1 MAIADAHRWQA
12 LELTQRQRLITE
24 FYAKNQPDRAHQF
37 LSMVRA
43 PKGYGVFASIG
54 PNYQYAVFGRD
65 SITIAQDLLT
75 TNHALAK
82 EIILL
87 LAGFQGT
94 KFDLVSEEEPGKI
107 HHEYRAMHFNHREVP
122 KAAQI
127 VFNRLTAQWGGN
139 SERLLYYGSFDST
152 PLFIR
157 LVYKYCQQY
166 GSDILDHQVIS
177 AEGVKNPLHAHV
189 RMATAWLVN
198 KVTASPWQLFEYKRL
213 NLAGLYNQSWEDSSV
228 SYLHTDG
235 AVANADD
242 GIAAIELQ
250 GYCYDA
256 LRAAAELV
264 AINEQEANTLRHL
277 ASIVRDNALERMWMV
292 DKRYFAMG
300 LDRDD
305 SGETRH
311 IATLSNNP
319 GLLLE
324 SDFLSLMPH
333 HLAWP
338 YIEGIV
344 RALFSEEFVTN
355 AGLRLRGRNHVNLVS
370 FADYHGSLVSWPKQN
385 FAIARGLRKH
395 RFYKLANLLEDC
407 SLQAIA
413 RAGEFY
419 EFFFVDVEGRVKYHY
434 RQENPDEPT
443 FHDFGAANLPDPGQA
458 WTISSVLRIVNAR
471 QAPEPALPVIDPV
484 RKLETHILSQK
495 HIIEVVELCEQTLN
509 K

>member
-1 MAIADAHRWQA
+1 MAIADVHKWLDLSLA
-12 LELTQRQRLITE
+12 ERQKLITE
-24 FYAKNQPDRAHQF
+24 FYRKNQPDRAHRF
-37 LSMVRA
+37 LSLVKA
-43 PKGYGVFASIG
+43 PRGYGIFASIG

-65 SITIAQDLLT
+65 SILVAQDLLVS
-75 TNHALAK
+75 NPALAK

-87 LAGFQGT
+87 LASFQGT

-107 HHEYRAMHFNHREVP
+107 HHEYRAMHFNHTQVP
-122 KAAQI
+122 KAAQA

-139 SERLLYYGSFDST
+139 NEELLYYGSFDAT

-157 LVYKYCQQY
+157 LVYKYCQLY
-166 GSDILDHQVIS
+166 GWDILKHEVITH
-177 AEGVKNPLHAHV
+177 KTTPLTLHAHV

-198 KVTASPWQLFEYKRL
+198 KINASPWQLFEYKRL

-228 SYLHTDG
+228 SYLHEDG

-256 LRAAAELV
+256 LRAAAEMV
-264 AINEQEANTLRHL
+264 AVNEQEANTLRHL
-277 ASIVRDNALERMWMV
+277 ASIVRDNTLERLWMP
-292 DKRYFAMG
+292 DKKYFAMG

-311 IATLSNNP
+311 VGTLSTNA

-324 SDFLSLMPH
+324 SDFLTLMPH
-333 HLAWP
+333 HLSWP

-344 RALFSEEFVTN
+344 RTLFSEEFVTN
-355 AGLRLRGRNHVNLVS
+355 AGLRLRGRKHAHLVS
-370 FADYHGSLVSWPKQN
+370 FADYHGSLVSWPRQTL
-385 FAIARGLRKH
+385 AIAHGLRKN
-395 RFYKLANLLEDC
+395 RFYRLATLLEDC
-407 SLQAIA
+407 TLQAIG

-419 EFFFVDVEGRVKYHY
+419 EFFFVDTKGRVKYHY

-458 WTISSVLRIVNAR
+458 WTISALLRVVAAR
-471 QAPEPALPVIDPV
+471 QAPEPLLPVIDPV
-484 RKLETHILSQK
+484 RKLEAHILSQK
-495 HIIEVVELCEQTLN
+495 HIIDIIKFCKEAL